1 MRIGVNARL
10 LLPNKLEGI
19 GRFTY
24 ETLKRITIQH
34 PEHEFY
40 FFFDRPYS
48 NEFVFGNNVIP
59 IELFPPARHPFLYYW
74 FFHFSIKKA
83 IKKYKIDLF
92 LSTDGY
98 LCPSATIPQIGV
110 IHDLAFIHYKEGIS
124 TIEHWYYNTFFP
136 KYAKLATKLI
146 TVSNY
151 TKQDIITQYNIDSKK
166 IEVIYNAPS
175 VGFKPISTTEKKE
188 IQNKFAQGQEYFCYV
203 GALHPRKNIE
213 NLLLSFDVYKTK
225 LKNNFKLIIVGRKAW
240 KSKKI
245 DEVFKNMTFAKDV
258 IFTGRLNEEELN
270 KVTASAFA
278 MVYIPLFEGF
288 GLPIVEA
295 MACDVPIIC
304 SNVTSMPEVAGD
316 AAILVSPNDINE
328 ISQAMINLTEN
339 TDLYQQKKL
348 ASAVR
353 KKDFSWDIAAAK
365 MWNTIEQTLEKQ
377 IE

>member
-1 MRIGVNARL
+1 
-10 LLPNKLEGI
+10 
-19 GRFTY
+19 
-24 ETLKRITIQH
+24 
-34 PEHEFY
+34 
-40 FFFDRPYS
+40 
-48 NEFVFGNNVIP
+48 
-59 IELFPPARHPFLYYW
+59 
-74 FFHFSIKKA
+74 
-83 IKKYKIDLF
+83 
-92 LSTDGY
+92 
-98 LCPSATIPQIGV
+98 
-110 IHDLAFIHYKEGIS
+110 

-175 VGFKPISTTEKKE
+175 VGFKPISITEKKE
-188 IQNKFAQGQEYFCYV
+188 IQNKFAYGQEYFCYV

>member
-1 MRIGVNARL
+1 
-10 LLPNKLEGI
+10 
-19 GRFTY
+19 
-24 ETLKRITIQH
+24 
-34 PEHEFY
+34 
-40 FFFDRPYS
+40 
-48 NEFVFGNNVIP
+48 
-59 IELFPPARHPFLYYW
+59 
-74 FFHFSIKKA
+74 
-83 IKKYKIDLF
+83 
-92 LSTDGY
+92 
-98 LCPSATIPQIGV
+98 
-110 IHDLAFIHYKEGIS
+110 
-124 TIEHWYYNTFFP
+124 
-136 KYAKLATKLI
+136 
-146 TVSNY
+146 
-151 TKQDIITQYNIDSKK
+151 
-166 IEVIYNAPS
+166 
-175 VGFKPISTTEKKE
+175 
-188 IQNKFAQGQEYFCYV
+188 
-203 GALHPRKNIE
+203 IE

-245 DEVFKNMTFAKDV
+245 DEVFKNMTFANDV

-316 AAILVSPNDINE
+316 AAILVSPYDINE